1 MSANKLKA
9 CIVYGGYLK
18 NGGGV
23 VTHIKELQSF
33 LQDRNVDVEV
43 FSMDSISKFLQFVVI
58 GMQFFLKKIDAIT
71 AYKTRMLLTRFFY
84 FYKIPQSDYYFLED
98 YMFIYD
104 KNKGRQTLFL
114 HALKIDNM
122 YDYEINEKKMNDFLN
137 WEKSYLK
144 NWFDITYTVS
154 ESYAKY
160 VASKLMVDNIKV
172 INNFINFNGEI
183 ANLNKPKNRNILLV
197 GNLEERKNPFFFI
210 DVLSKMSNDFDMAFI
225 VGREV
230 SITYDQLKI
239 YAESKLIRDKIKFL
253 HQVNKE
259 QLFKLMQTCDVLA
272 MPSLKESFGFVMLE
286 AKLNNMK
293 VIASQG
299 LEVPNEL
306 VDKFCHLNV
315 KDWVL
320 CLTELLNSENST
332 SIDKEVLENFTQEY
346 FQKKLIEHD
355 IFNSLMVNKQ

>member
-1 MSANKLKA
+1 MSAKKTKV
-9 CIVYGGYLK
+9 CILYGGYLK

-23 VTHIKELQSF
+23 VTHIKELQLF
-33 LQDRNVDVEV
+33 LHDRDVNVEV
-43 FSMDSISKFLQFVVI
+43 FSMDSISKFFQFAII
-58 GMQFFLKKIDAIT
+58 GSQFLLKKIDAIT
-71 AYKTRMLLTRFFY
+71 AYKIRMLLTRFVY

-98 YMFIYD
+98 YMFIYK

-114 HALKIDNM
+114 HALKVDNM
-122 YDYEINEKKMNDFLN
+122 YDYIITEEKMNDFLN

-144 NWFDITYTVS
+144 DWLDITYTVS
-154 ESYAKY
+154 KSYSKH
-160 VASKLMVDNIKV
+160 VASKLKVDDIKV
-172 INNFINFNGEI
+172 INNFINFNGEV
-183 ANLNKPKNRNILLV
+183 ANLNKPVSRNILFV

-210 DVLSKMSNDFDMAFI
+210 DVLSKMRESFDTAFI

-230 SITYDQLKI
+230 SISYEQLKI
-239 YAESKLIRDKIKFL
+239 YAESKLINDKIKFL

-259 QLFKLMQTCDVLA
+259 QLFKLMDKCDVLA

-293 VIASQG
+293 VIASHG

-315 KDWVL
+315 NDWVL
-320 CLTELLNSENST
+320 CLTELLNRDNST

-346 FQKKLIEHD
+346 FQRKIIEND
-355 IFNSLMVNKQ
+355 IFNSLMVIKQ

>member
-1 MSANKLKA
+1 MSANKFKA

-43 FSMDSISKFLQFVVI
+43 FSMDSISKFLQFLII
-58 GMQFFLKKIDAIT
+58 GLHFLLKKFDAIT
-71 AYKTRMLLTRFFY
+71 AYKTRMVLTRFFY
-84 FYKIPQSDYYFLED
+84 YYKVPQSDYYFLED
-98 YMFIYD
+98 YMFIYN
-104 KNKGRQTLFL
+104 KNKGKQTLFL

-122 YDYEINEKKMNDFLN
+122 YDHVIKEKKMNDFLN
-137 WEKSYLK
+137 WEKSYLN

-154 ESYAKY
+154 DSYAKY
-160 VASKLMVDNIKV
+160 VASRLMVDNIKV
-172 INNFINFNGEI
+172 INNFINFYGEI
-183 ANLNKPKNRNILLV
+183 ANLNKPKNRNVLLV

-210 DVLSKMSNDFDMAFI
+210 DVLSKMRNDFDTAYI

-230 SITYDQLKI
+230 SITYEQLRI

-253 HQVNKE
+253 HQINKE
-259 QLFKLMQTCDVLA
+259 QLFKLMDACDVLA

-306 VDKFCHLNV
+306 VDKFCHLDVN
-315 KDWVL
+315 DWVL
-320 CLTELLNSENST
+320 CLTELLNRENST

-346 FQKKLIEHD
+346 FQRKLIENN
-355 IFNSLMVNKQ
+355 IFNSLMVKKQ